1 MTQTQIAALTELWKS
16 MFPDYC
22 PPQTQFALWIALNG
36 FETTRY
42 GIIAASKKFM
52 RLGCN
57 MTAEYL
63 TKYASSCMK
72 NARKAAQEKI

>member
-1 MTQTQIAALTELWKS
+1 MTQTQIDALMNLWNS

-22 PPQTQFALWIALNG
+22 PPQTQFALWLELNG
-36 FETTRY
+36 AEITRK
-42 GIIAASKKFM
+42 GIISASKKFM

-57 MTAEYL
+57 MSAEYL

-72 NARKAAQEKI
+72 NAKLKASG